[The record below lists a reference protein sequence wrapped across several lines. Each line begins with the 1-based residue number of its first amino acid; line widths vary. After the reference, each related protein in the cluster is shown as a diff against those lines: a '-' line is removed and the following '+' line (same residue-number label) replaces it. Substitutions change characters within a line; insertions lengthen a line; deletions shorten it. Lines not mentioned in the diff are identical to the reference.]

1 MNQKYTTFDYLQE
14 KAKNNLQNCYSL
26 VYSSLVKTD
35 PVINC
40 VQETDREEIH
50 QNQKENF
57 LRKLQVFSNCI
68 TLS

>member
-50 QNQKENF
+50 QN
-57 LRKLQVFSNCI
+57 
-68 TLS
+68 